1 MINRNMILAL
11 GSGPELIASKSG
23 RNDYWCINKELV
35 MAEYELNAELRS
47 DKGKGASRRL
57 RRYEDNVPA
66 ILYGAGKEPKPLSI
80 AHKDLY
86 KACENEAFFSHIITI
101 HSDGKAEEA
110 ILKDLQ
116 RHPAKDRIM
125 HADFLRI
132 QMDQEISVEVPLH
145 FVNEDDCIGVR
156 QGGGNI
162 SHNMTSLEI
171 TCLPGDLPEYIEVDV
186 MDIEI
191 GGSIHMSEL
200 SLPQGLVI
208 PSLQLGSD
216 HDHVIVSVNAPKRV
230 EEEEIESLDEA
241 HTAVDDADVDIG
253 SADGTDAEE

>member
-1 MINRNMILAL
+1 MADF
-11 GSGPELIASKSG
+11 ELK
-23 RNDYWCINKELV
+23 
-35 MAEYELNAELRS
+35 AELRS

-57 RRYEDNVPA
+57 RRKSDYVPA
-66 ILYGAGKEPKPLSI
+66 ILYGAGKDPQSLSI

-86 KACENEAFFSHIITI
+86 KACESEAFYSQIITI
-101 HSDGKAEEA
+101 NSGNGPEDA

-132 QMDQEISVEVPLH
+132 RMDKEITVEVPLH
-145 FVNEDDCIGVR
+145 FINEENCLGVR

-171 TCLPGDLPEYIEVDV
+171 KCLPGDLPEYIEVDV
-186 MDIEI
+186 ADVDV

-200 SLPQGLVI
+200 TLPKGLVV
-208 PSLQLGSD
+208 PSLQLGPD
-216 HDHVIVSVNAPKRV
+216 HDHVVVSVNAPKRI
-230 EEEEIESLDEA
+230 EEEDKVEDSSVDE
-241 HTAVDDADVDIG
+241 DDAPSGDE
-253 SADGTDAEE
+253 DGGED